1 MQIGGDAGLTLA
13 GRARTLRGMSEEQP
27 IVTRVRGHIGEVDY
41 AVDLQA
47 GRHHLVADEPP
58 SHGGAHA
65 GPGPFSLLLS
75 GLAACTAITLRM
87 YAQRKGWNLKG
98 VNVETRLTR
107 LGTESHIDRSIS
119 LEGDLDAAQTTHLL
133 EVSER
138 TPVTLTL
145 KGGIEIRTTLDQ
157 PGTR

>member
-1 MQIGGDAGLTLA
+1 
-13 GRARTLRGMSEEQP
+13 MSEEQ
-27 IVTRVRGHIGEVDY
+27 ILVGRVRARIGKIDY

-47 GRHHLVADEPP
+47 GKHRLVADEPA
-58 SHGGAHA
+58 SHGGDNA

-87 YAQRKGWNLKG
+87 YAQRKGWNLTA
-98 VNVETRLTR
+98 VDVEAQLFRR
-107 LGTESHIDRSIS
+107 GSESHIDRSIS
-119 LEGDLDAAQTTHLL
+119 LHGDLDEAQTARLL

-145 KGGIEIRTTLDQ
+145 KGGVEIRTRLDQ
-157 PGTR
+157 SGVT